1 MKLAFS
7 TKQVK
12 TDSFLKLCNVAT
24 EYGFNG
30 FEIASVEE
38 IKAFSDGIF
47 SPSETAG
54 AKRKLVNRHLTI
66 TAINCPEEIDNATDY
81 GAIIDQIEYA
91 SSV

>member
-38 IKAFSDGIF
+38 IKA
-47 SPSETAG
+47 
-54 AKRKLVNRHLTI
+54 
-66 TAINCPEEIDNATDY
+66 
-81 GAIIDQIEYA
+81 
-91 SSV
+91 